1 MRRLRELEAAHP
13 EAVTP
18 DSPSQKVGGH
28 RSEKFA
34 PVEHAVPLESLND
47 VFSYEELEDFGRRM
61 ESALGPGVRYVVE
74 PKVDGLSMALEY
86 RDGKFW
92 AGGDPGRRGDGGG
105 CDGKPAHAAQHS
117 RRLGARPGADYRPWG
132 GIHGAGC
139 VPGTEPPAGDPGG
152 DSVGQPRNA
161 AAGSMRQLD
170 PQVTRDRQLD
180 IILFNVQLSSGE
192 VPSSH
197 AESLD
202 YLQSLGF
209 SVVPRWV
216 FYSIEDCCRQ
226 DTDPWGRAGQTAL

>member
-1 MRRLRELEAAHP
+1 MDDLQEIQTLREELRRHSLAYYDQDAPTISDFEYDALMRRLRELEAAHP

-47 VFSYEELEDFGRRM
+47 VFSYQELEDFGRRM
-61 ESALGPGVRYVVE
+61 EAALGPGLRYVVE

-92 AGGDPGRRGDGGG
+92 QGATRGDGVTGE
-105 CDGKPAHAAQHS
+105 DVTENLRMLRNIPAALERAPERIIVRGEVYMARDVFLEQN
-117 RRLGARPGADYRPWG
+117 RLREIRGETLLAN
-132 GIHGAGC
+132 
-139 VPGTEPPAGDPGG
+139 
-152 DSVGQPRNA
+152 PRNA

-202 YLQSLGF
+202 
-209 SVVPRWV
+209 
-216 FYSIEDCCRQ
+216 
-226 DTDPWGRAGQTAL
+226 